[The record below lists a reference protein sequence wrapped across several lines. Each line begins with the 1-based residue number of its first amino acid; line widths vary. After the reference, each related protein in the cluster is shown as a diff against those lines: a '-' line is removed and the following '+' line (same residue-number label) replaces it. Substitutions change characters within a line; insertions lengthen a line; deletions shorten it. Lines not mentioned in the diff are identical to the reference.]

1 MAASFAT
8 ALGAHLEAKPKPK
21 LLERRLLK
29 IINSPPSKR
38 RTAILKALETRARDK
53 LGVGATAAIDWEKI
67 DWQKVLDFLLKLLV
81 ILLPLFL

>member
-1 MAASFAT
+1 MAASFST
-8 ALGAHLEAKPKPK
+8 ALGAHLSAKPKPK

-29 IINSPPSKR
+29 IIRSAPSKR

-53 LGVGATAAIDWEKI
+53 LGVGATQAIDWEAVDWGKI
-67 DWQKVLDFLLKLLV
+67 LDFLLKLLV